1 VISNILYNIMN
12 FLKGLFSNYVLICA
26 FIGWF
31 GAQFIKCVSFV
42 IRNRRFNF
50 AVLMSSGGMPSSHSA
65 TVCAMVCA
73 TGKVSG
79 PDSVLFALSFVLAF
93 IVMYDAAGVRRAAGE
108 QARVLNQIV
117 HDISTGETR
126 YLDKNL
132 KELIGHTPLQVLI
145 GAIFGIVI
153 PFFIPV
159 F

>member
-1 VISNILYNIMN
+1 MEYIVGI
-12 FLKGLFSNYVLICA
+12 FTNYVLICA

-31 GAQFIKCVSFV
+31 GAQFIKCFAYIIKIHS
-42 IRNRRFNF
+42 FNF

-65 TVCAMVCA
+65 TVCSMVVA
-73 TGKVSG
+73 TGRLSG
-79 PDSVLFALSFVLAF
+79 TKSIEFALAFVIAF

-132 KELIGHTPLQVLI
+132 KELIGHTPLQVVV
-145 GAIFGIVI
+145 GAILGILI
-153 PFFIPV
+153 PLVVPV